1 MNPIEAGHKRLKAR
15 LRLVRVVKRNR
26 SPVILAAG
34 YALAQHLRR
43 GHYDI
48 ATYTPQVT
56 GSAQPSTSSL

>member
-1 MNPIEAGHKRLKAR
+1 M
-15 LRLVRVVKRNR
+15 
-26 SPVILAAG
+26 AAG